1 MMWKVRLEEISQILP
16 SEKGKIL
23 SRPGSPGFQEIL
35 AERLAQGKTT
45 PKEALTLA
53 AMGRYAALCG
63 LSDGEDPADPA
74 PQSPLSLSLRAALE
88 RLIQGAARFLD
99 AARGVSTGDHRR
111 QSFDDIIEDAAMRQG
126 LDPALIRAV
135 IQAESGG
142 DPCAVS
148 PAGAQGLMQLMPET
162 ARELGVTDPLDPEQ
176 NIQAGA
182 RYLRM
187 LLDRYGGDV
196 RLALEAYNRGM
207 GNLERD
213 PGGTP
218 AETRLYIARIER
230 LLGRNSGFSQSV

>member
-1 MMWKVRLEEISQILP
+1 MWKIRLQEIARLSP
-16 SEKGKIL
+16 SEAA
-23 SRPGSPGFQEIL
+23 SPPARSATPGFREML

-45 PKEALTLA
+45 PEEALTLTA
-53 AMGRYAALCG
+53 LTRYAALCG
-63 LSDGEDPADPA
+63 PGDGEDPAGTA
-74 PQSPLSLSLRAALE
+74 PQPLFSLSLRAALE
-88 RLIQGAARFLD
+88 RLIQEAEPFLD
-99 AARGVSTGDHRR
+99 AAGGVSRGDNRR
-111 QSFDDIIEDAAMRQG
+111 QSFDGIIEDAALQHG
-126 LDPALIRAV
+126 VDPALIRAV

-142 DPCAVS
+142 DPYAVS

-162 ARELGVTDPLDPEQ
+162 ARELGVTDPFDPQQ
-176 NIQAGA
+176 NIQAGT

-187 LLDRYGGDV
+187 LLDRYNGDV

-230 LLGRNSGFSQSV
+230 LLGRDPGFSESV

>member
-1 MMWKVRLEEISQILP
+1 MWKVRLEEISRILLFK
-16 SEKGKIL
+16 EGKTL
-23 SRPGSPGFQEIL
+23 PRQGPCGFQEIL
-35 AERLAQGKTT
+35 AERLAQGKIT
-45 PKEALTLA
+45 PEETLTLA
-53 AMGRYAALCG
+53 ALGRYASLCG
-63 LSDGEDPADPA
+63 PGDDEDSVGPTQ
-74 PQSPLSLSLRAALE
+74 QSPFSFSLRDALE
-88 RLIQGAARFLD
+88 RLIQGAARLSE
-99 AARGVSTGDHRR
+99 AAGGVSTGDNRR
-111 QSFDDIIEDAAMRQG
+111 QSFDTIIEDAAVRHR

-142 DPCAVS
+142 DPYAVS

-162 ARELGVTDPLDPEQ
+162 ARELGVTDPFDPEQ
-176 NIQAGA
+176 NIQAGT

-187 LLDRYGGDV
+187 LLDRYGGDL

-230 LLGRNSGFSQSV
+230 LLGRKPSFSQSV

>member
-1 MMWKVRLEEISQILP
+1 
-16 SEKGKIL
+16 
-23 SRPGSPGFQEIL
+23 
-35 AERLAQGKTT
+35 
-45 PKEALTLA
+45 
-53 AMGRYAALCG
+53 
-63 LSDGEDPADPA
+63 
-74 PQSPLSLSLRAALE
+74 
-88 RLIQGAARFLD
+88 
-99 AARGVSTGDHRR
+99 
-111 QSFDDIIEDAAMRQG
+111 
-126 LDPALIRAV
+126 
-135 IQAESGG
+135 
-142 DPCAVS
+142 
-148 PAGAQGLMQLMPET
+148 MQLMPET